1 VAGQVDGTKVCNK
14 IMETIELLGKLWY
27 LGAAIV
33 AIAAYAVT
41 IKVRV
46 DYLEKGYDKQVT
58 ELWKHVNELKGKQ

>member
-1 VAGQVDGTKVCNK
+1 
-14 IMETIELLGKLWY
+14 MEAIELLGKLWY

-46 DYLEKGYDKQVT
+46 DYLEKVYDKQIS
-58 ELWKHVNELKGKQ
+58 ELWKHVNGIERGK

>member
-1 VAGQVDGTKVCNK
+1 
-14 IMETIELLGKLWY
+14 METMVESLGKMFY

-46 DYLEKGYDKQVT
+46 DYLEKGYDKQIT
-58 ELWKHVNELKGKQ
+58 ELWKHVNALEKD

>member
-1 VAGQVDGTKVCNK
+1 
-14 IMETIELLGKLWY
+14 METIELLGKLWY

-41 IKVRV
+41 IKVRA